1 MSEYIFDV
9 ASKLGKIDWPGA
21 LQRSDAFPLD
31 RSSVFSSIEDAKKY
45 ITGEAAD
52 ERKLG
57 ATSYAGQIISV
68 LDTVEVNGKKVS
80 QIRPYLVQGIFDTD
94 GKIIGRVLKELALAS
109 NSSTSPGTPPEV
121 SLDPSYYY
129 CINGGNAEQAQ
140 TDALDNI
147 N

>member
-9 ASKLGKIDWPGA
+9 ASKKGKIDWPGA
-21 LQRSDAFPLD
+21 LQRSHAFTLD

-68 LDTVEVNGKKVS
+68 YDSETN
-80 QIRPYLVQGIFDTD
+80 QIRPYLVQILLDDSGNIT
-94 GKIIGRVLKELALAS
+94 GRILKELALAS

-121 SLDPSYYY
+121 PSDPSYYY
-129 CINGGNAEQAQ
+129 CINGGDAEQAQ
-140 TDALDNI
+140 TDALDNL

>member
-9 ASKLGKIDWPGA
+9 ASKFGKIDWPGA
-21 LQRSDAFPLD
+21 IQRSDAFPLD

-45 ITGEAAD
+45 ITGEATD

-68 LDTVEVNGKKVS
+68 YDNETN
-80 QIRPYLVQGIFDTD
+80 QIRPYLVQVLLDDSGNVT
-94 GKIIGRVLKELALAS
+94 GRILKELALAS
-109 NSSTSPGTPPEV
+109 NSGTSPGTPPDA

-140 TDALDNI
+140 TDALDNL

>member
-68 LDTVEVNGKKVS
+68 YDSKTN
-80 QIRPYLVQGIFDTD
+80 QIRPYLVQILLDDSGNIT
-94 GKIIGRVLKELALAS
+94 GRILKELALAS

-129 CINGGNAEQAQ
+129 CINGGDAEQAQ
-140 TDALDNI
+140 TDALDNL